1 MSAASAAEAEQR
13 MTQASEMLETAR
25 RIARSARRG
34 PDLRDLFD
42 RARVR
47 LAGTPEKKKRLK
59 KWSIIG
65 GPALLIVVVGAAW
78 LIFGPMRQPDYK
90 KDSLKRVFSY
100 TLLSDEFNKLSVEK
114 RLELIG
120 QLVQRLKGMSAG
132 DSVVLAAFA
141 AGIAGEARKHI
152 EENASLLAIDMW
164 DKNALAYMKVKPE
177 DRAAF
182 LDAAFLE
189 FIHTMGAVSGE
200 PIRQSDPELLADV
213 RKQAARDKEEMRSG
227 KNAPPPQALARMVG
241 ILDGNVGG
249 HATNIQRARGQVMMQ
264 DMMRHFRGGD
274 GAPPR

>member
-1 MSAASAAEAEQR
+1 

-25 RIARSARRG
+25 RIGRSARRG
-34 PDLRDLFD
+34 PDLRDLFE
-42 RARVR
+42 RARDR
-47 LAGTPEKKKRLK
+47 LAGTPEKKKRLR

-65 GPALLIVVVGAAW
+65 GPVALIVLLGAAW

-90 KDSLKRVFSY
+90 KDSLRRVFSY
-100 TLLSDEFNKLSVEK
+100 TLLSDEFNKLPVEK

-164 DKNALAYMKVKPE
+164 DRNAVAYLKVKPE

-189 FIHTMGAVSGE
+189 FMHTMGAVSGE
-200 PIRQSDPELLADV
+200 PIRQSDAEMLADV
-213 RKQAARDKEEMRSG
+213 HQQAERDKEAMRSG
-227 KNAPPPQALARMVG
+227 KGVPPPAGLARMVR

-264 DMMRHFRGGD
+264 DMMRHFRGQD
-274 GAPPR
+274 GSPPK